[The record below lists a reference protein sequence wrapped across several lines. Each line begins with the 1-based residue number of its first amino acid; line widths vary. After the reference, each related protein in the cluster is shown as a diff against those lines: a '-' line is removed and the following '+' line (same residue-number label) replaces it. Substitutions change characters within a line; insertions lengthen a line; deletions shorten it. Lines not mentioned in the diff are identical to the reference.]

1 MFQLIRQHQ
10 LDIMLALSAACVTM
24 ALMLL
29 ITQFL
34 SKKRKWILIAME
46 LTATFLLY
54 FDRLAYIFSGNL
66 SKTGYVMVRVS
77 NFFVFFLTATVVFV
91 YNIYVR
97 DLLYDRA
104 GLTDSPVR
112 LKIVSV
118 ACIVEMFMVILSQF
132 TGFYYTFDFYNK
144 YHRGPGFLI
153 CYVVPVACPLIVYTV
168 IIQYRKS
175 FSKFIFTAL
184 TLYTFVPIVIGV
196 IQIYAYGISI
206 VNMAMVVVSISLYF
220 FTYLDINAA
229 VMEAHRMEMLRL
241 QEEKK
246 SIKRLF
252 DQTATAFVKAV
263 EIKDEYGKG
272 HSLRVANVAKQ
283 IAKQAGKPEDECDE
297 VYYSALLHDVGN
309 IGLPDSLV
317 NRKSNLSDSEK
328 ELLKEKPVIGGD
340 ILSSI
345 TEYPFLKE
353 GARYSYE
360 RFDGKG
366 YPEGLSGENIP
377 DVARIISVADAYD
390 SMSTT
395 KKNRS
400 ALPLQTIREEFI
412 NNAGSRFDPNYSNIM
427 LDLIDSNINV
437 KDHKEVEKLET
448 EIKCDAYRSSV
459 TVGIPIVE
467 NITKITFDCELN
479 KDGSDFS
486 APSIIIFDA
495 YDNRVHTDSK
505 AIDAYRYCEYGE
517 LWFDGHFVS
526 TGVKNE
532 DISVGERDD
541 GEAEN
546 DGRCKILSVR
556 YEDHVLI
563 KMYNGKTMVSAILSI
578 GDKSRSAYI
587 ALTGENCS
595 LKNISEEFTL
605 TGINMDECRR
615 ISDEVSYIER
625 MESDVPNVQVDRPQS
640 AYSDGM
646 PVTDGIAID
655 FHTMSLPT
663 ASLVWHCPY
672 VLLFSSDDGKVGG
685 PNYRDYVLIKLNGEA
700 SPTDD
705 DVENRFEMKK
715 TSNFEGWDV
724 WKRINKEGFE
734 CEVEFARKGNK
745 VIVRSD
751 TLGIFLEDEL
761 TLKDPKQEIYA
772 AITGD
777 QVALTDIRVH

>member
-24 ALMLL
+24 VLMLL

-104 GLTDSPVR
+104 GLTDSLVR

-132 TGFYYTFDFYNK
+132 TGFYYSFDIYNK

-153 CYVVPVACPLIVYTV
+153 CYVVPVVCPLIVYTV

-196 IQIYAYGISI
+196 IQIYAYGLSI

-252 DQTATAFVKAV
+252 DQTANAFVKAV
-263 EIKDEYGKG
+263 EMKDDYSKG
-272 HSLRVANVAKQ
+272 HSLRVADIAKQ
-283 IAKQAGKPEDECDE
+283 IAGKAGKTEEQCDE

-317 NRKSNLSDSEK
+317 TRSGNLTDSEK
-328 ELLKEKPVIGGD
+328 ELLKEKPVIGGE

-366 YPEGLSGENIP
+366 YPEGLSGEEIRMLHGSYP
-377 DVARIISVADAYD
+377 
-390 SMSTT
+390 
-395 KKNRS
+395 
-400 ALPLQTIREEFI
+400 LPMPTIQCPQRKR
-412 NNAGSRFDPNYSNIM
+412 AGMRF
-427 LDLIDSNINV
+427 LF
-437 KDHKEVEKLET
+437 
-448 EIKCDAYRSSV
+448 R
-459 TVGIPIVE
+459 
-467 NITKITFDCELN
+467 
-479 KDGSDFS
+479 
-486 APSIIIFDA
+486 PS
-495 YDNRVHTDSK
+495 
-505 AIDAYRYCEYGE
+505 
-517 LWFDGHFVS
+517 
-526 TGVKNE
+526 
-532 DISVGERDD
+532 
-541 GEAEN
+541 
-546 DGRCKILSVR
+546 GRNS
-556 YEDHVLI
+556 
-563 KMYNGKTMVSAILSI
+563 
-578 GDKSRSAYI
+578 
-587 ALTGENCS
+587 
-595 LKNISEEFTL
+595 
-605 TGINMDECRR
+605 
-615 ISDEVSYIER
+615 
-625 MESDVPNVQVDRPQS
+625 
-640 AYSDGM
+640 
-646 PVTDGIAID
+646 
-655 FHTMSLPT
+655 
-663 ASLVWHCPY
+663 
-672 VLLFSSDDGKVGG
+672 
-685 PNYRDYVLIKLNGEA
+685 
-700 SPTDD
+700 
-705 DVENRFEMKK
+705 
-715 TSNFEGWDV
+715 
-724 WKRINKEGFE
+724 
-734 CEVEFARKGNK
+734 
-745 VIVRSD
+745 
-751 TLGIFLEDEL
+751 
-761 TLKDPKQEIYA
+761 
-772 AITGD
+772 
-777 QVALTDIRVH
+777 